1 MTTPDQ
7 QLLTYALHQLSEGH
21 WAGFSVPILIWLL
34 YRQRRYS
41 RAALERQQQ
50 LTLHWVNATWK
61 TAFETVLREQPRRL
75 RDLVDD
81 TENESSHTP

>member
-1 MTTPDQ
+1 MNPENP
-7 QLLTYALHQLSEGH
+7 LLSLAHHQLYERLLGGCCLLI
-21 WAGFSVPILIWLL
+21 AIWLL

-41 RAALERQQQ
+41 RELAARQQQ
-50 LTLHWVNATWK
+50 RELLLVNETWK
-61 TAFETVLREQPRRL
+61 TAFGTVLREQPRRL

>member
-1 MTTPDQ
+1 MTLDNP
-7 QLLTYALHQLSEGH
+7 LLTYALRLLSEGR
-21 WAGFSVPILIWLL
+21 WGGFCALIAIWLV

-41 RAALERQQQ
+41 SALSARQQRRE
-50 LTLHWVNATWK
+50 LLLVNETWK

-81 TENESSHTP
+81 TESESSHTP

>member
-1 MTTPDQ
+1 MTPEN
-7 QLLTYALHQLSEGH
+7 QLISYALALLSDGRG
-21 WAGFSVPILIWLL
+21 AGFCALIAIWLL

-41 RAALERQQQ
+41 RELAARQQQ
-50 LTLHWVNATWK
+50 RELRLVNETWR

-81 TENESSHTP
+81 TESESSHTP

>member
-1 MTTPDQ
+1 MTPET
-7 QLLTYALHQLSEGH
+7 QLLDHALRQLSEGH

-41 RAALERQQQ
+41 RAALARQQQ
-50 LTLHWVNATWK
+50 QTLRLVNETWK
-61 TAFETVLREQPRRL
+61 TAFEIVLREQPRRL

-81 TENESSHTP
+81 TESESSHTP